1 MGALAV
7 LVVLVLLAVGLRTLC
22 GKVSGASSGKPLKN
36 TAATLEMAPV
46 PGTGEALKGMEVVQN
61 PLECGTRSTAP
72 EEPLPSGWTEHSD
85 EGVTWY
91 VGPNGESQWEKPAP
105 DPAVTNRA
113 RWAKAV

>member
-1 MGALAV
+1 
-7 LVVLVLLAVGLRTLC
+7 VVLALLAVGLRTLC

-46 PGTGEALKGMEVVQN
+46 PGMGEALKGVEVVQN
-61 PLECGTRSTAP
+61 PLGSGGALAAP
-72 EEPLPSGWTEHSD
+72 ATPLPSGWKEYSD

-105 DPAVTNRA
+105 GPVVESNANRA
-113 RWAKAV
+113 RWPKAV